1 MPPSPSR
8 NSTLAKPVSASL
20 KEGLEDSKHHGY
32 REQSRRQRSE
42 GSGCSEQVAQERAAI
57 VAQLEEHLAQM
68 RTNLADS
75 EREWRDLQERKCV
88 KEAEQKA
95 MPSAWTAESA
105 QALAILTQQVLEKKR
120 FAGEMEK
127 KVRSLEA
134 QVTEQRALMS
144 GQRKPP
150 KSDRSKKLEQEFV
163 PSSGSKVKREAESA
177 GAVQDAALRAFLDAA
192 GPAANIILRSA
203 ALRDAFDSQPRELC
217 EVSLEGCDL
226 AERIQVLSLFSA
238 WVAVADG
245 DPTRAMRLSDLNLS
259 EEESAEMIG
268 ALDTCGAQLEE
279 WEMTRCPTNES
290 ASKLLLRSLAS
301 QPLRRLSLGYN
312 ALGPAGA
319 ASLVAAAA
327 ASDSWA
333 SSLEHLG
340 LEMNGLGDAGCNT
353 ITSLL
358 SSGVLHRLETLELGW
373 NELSPCSAE
382 DLAALLGPVT
392 TDLINSTAPDEN
404 RQHRLC
410 LPRFRRLGLAGNRLG
425 SLGAA
430 KLMQTAFLEPSREL
444 ELDLS
449 MNHIGSPALEQLAEW
464 ANGLE
469 ANPAQ
474 VFTCIGLEWNM
485 VDDVEVVK
493 KVATALARIS
503 VPGPRSLLRLANN
516 ETELDAVT
524 LPAEYFGIIDC

>member
-1 MPPSPSR
+1 MPPSTSR
-8 NSTLAKPVSASL
+8 NSTSAKPASASL
-20 KEGLEDSKHHGY
+20 KQGLEDAKHHGY
-32 REQSRRQRSE
+32 REQPRRQRSE

-57 VAQLEEHLAQM
+57 VAQLEDHLAQM
-68 RTNLADS
+68 RANLADS

-95 MPSAWTAESA
+95 TPSAWTAESA

-144 GQRKPP
+144 GQRKLS
-150 KSDRSKKLEQEFV
+150 KSDNTTRVEESVRS
-163 PSSGSKVKREAESA
+163 SDRRIKREAESA
-177 GAVQDAALRAFLDAA
+177 GAVVQDAALRAFLDAA
-192 GPAANIILRSA
+192 GPAADIILRSP
-203 ALRDAFDSQPRELC
+203 ALRDAFDSEPRELC
-217 EVSLEGCDL
+217 EASLEGCDL
-226 AERIQVLSLFSA
+226 TERIQVLSLFSA

-245 DPTRAMRLSDLNLS
+245 DPNRAMRLSDLNLS

-268 ALDTCGAQLEE
+268 TLETCDAQLEE

-319 ASLVAAAA
+319 ASLVVAAA

-333 SSLEHLG
+333 NCLEHLG

-358 SSGVLHRLETLELGW
+358 STGVLQGLETLELGW
-373 NELSPCSAE
+373 NELSPFSAE
-382 DLAALLGPVT
+382 DLAALLGPA
-392 TDLINSTAPDEN
+392 TADPKSPTVPDEN
-404 RQHRLC
+404 RQHGLC
-410 LPRFRRLGLAGNRLG
+410 LPRLRRLGLAGNRLG

-430 KLMQTAFLEPSREL
+430 KLMQTALSEPSREL

-449 MNHIGSPALEQLAEW
+449 MNHVGSPALEQVAEW

-474 VFTCIGLEWNM
+474 VCACIGLEWNM
-485 VDDVEVVK
+485 IDDVEVVK

-503 VPGPRSLLRLANN
+503 VPGTRSLLRLANN
-516 ETELDAVT
+516 ETELDAAM
-524 LPAEYFGIIDC
+524 LPAESSRIIAC